1 MTAVSGVG
9 PWPGVDALEAASTVV
24 GDLVDTPSEVDG
36 VPFTVLLPA
45 RGPWGDATGAA
56 VALLEEM
63 PAELGP
69 HGWKLA
75 DRPGR
80 DLERAR
86 SHAREDL
93 DALAVAA
100 HGYEGPLVLPALGP
114 FSLAADVYLARGDR
128 LLSDHGAVREAVAST
143 AAGLAARVAD
153 VRRVVPGADVRV
165 LLREP
170 LLAPVLAGAVPGF
183 SGRAPLRRVPGPV
196 VAEGLGLVADAVR
209 EAGASALVV
218 HGGTA
223 WSALAAV
230 RASSADG
237 AALGVAGIGERGWEE
252 VARTVE
258 DGTAFWPE
266 LPPQA
271 TSQCAGPDVVGQAD
285 ALTRPWRAVGLP
297 AAGLRDVVLLA
308 AAPPPDATPDDARGA
323 LAGLVR
329 AAALVAERAER

>member
-9 PWPGVDALEAASTVV
+9 PWPGTDALEAASTVV
-24 GDLVDTPSEVDG
+24 GDLGDTPSEVDG
-36 VPFTVLLPA
+36 HPFAVVLPA
-45 RGPWGDATGAA
+45 RGPWGDATGRA
-56 VALLEEM
+56 VALLTDL

-86 SHAREDL
+86 GFAREDL
-93 DALAVAA
+93 DALAIAA
-100 HGYEGPLVLPALGP
+100 HGYGGPLVLPALGP
-114 FSLAADVYLARGDR
+114 FSLTAEVYLARGDKV
-128 LLSDHGAVREAVAST
+128 LSDHGALRDAVAST
-143 AAGLAARVAD
+143 ADGVAARVAD

-165 LLREP
+165 LVHEP

-183 SGRAPLRRVPGPV
+183 SGRAPLRRVPLPV
-196 VAEGLGLVADAVR
+196 AAEGLGALADAAR
-209 EAGASALVV
+209 DAGASVVVV

-237 AALGVAGIGERGWEE
+237 AALAVGGIGERGWEE
-252 VARTVE
+252 IGALVDSGGV
-258 DGTAFWPE
+258 FWPE
-266 LPPQA
+266 LPAQA
-271 TSQCAGPDVVGQAD
+271 SSQCAGPDVAGQAD
-285 ALTRPWRAVGLP
+285 VLLRPWRALGLP
-297 AAGLRDVVLLA
+297 AASLRDVVLLA
-308 AAPPPDATPDDARGA
+308 GAPPRDATPDGARGA

-329 AAALVAERAER
+329 AARIVAERAES